1 MEPNLAAVRCK
12 QILLKKLSYAVV
24 SSVFSQ
30 IFILVVFLFLVNF
43 NLIHPSDW
51 IKSTLSIFL
60 SISTWL
66 FLIPFSAIVFSQSA
80 ICAKDYVLQSNCC
93 TTRFQKIFEIL
104 STRNFV
110 LLLLHVITGG
120 LQVWLY
126 VSLGR
131 LYEDAPYDCK
141 GKPCVRQQH
150 VFLIASGMFTGF
162 YFFIRVYVK
171 DKKLDFPV
179 IQQSKFL
186 QLKGNVL
193 HLLGKARRRSA
204 WPTLY
209 FIGFYYFCSYIFSSS
224 VIGDL
229 DVTVT
234 ESTIGFLTCFYAWI
248 LSAIYFF
255 NMNLMRF
262 LFNMFLTEPIE
273 FPLEKTQE
281 VLTLQEAIGSDNL
294 PLVQHL
300 ACLDLYLLSFWSQE
314 RRQVLFSLSHPGCHP
329 YNWNSLIERALK
341 LFDEYIECLNKS
353 IDALSPAVKKPK
365 PKSEAVIV
373 AKPASEIQS
382 PLKSPGKYPNMR
394 NMSLRLMEQPEII
407 SYTQSTVAVPEQQ
420 ETLRSKIEEKLR
432 ITLASL
438 KRRLG
443 YDYLFEELPEAN
455 IQKCLNYGQIIIW
468 TSQGIA
474 QITTAS
480 FREDKYGVVQKHLP
494 MLLTTLTR
502 LKQAT
507 EKLNMVPAFS
517 RRRGQNSH
525 NFKMKLAVLNAVR
538 RSLVNLTRTFG
549 RYFDGMPLTK
559 DVQQQLQ
566 CFAPA
571 RSG

>member
-30 IFILVVFLFLVNF
+30 VFILVIFLFLVNF
-43 NLIHPSDW
+43 NLIHPKDW

-110 LLLLHVITGG
+110 LLVLHVVTGG

-141 GKPCVRQQH
+141 GKSCVRQQH

-162 YFFIRVYVK
+162 YFFVRVYVK

-186 QLKGNVL
+186 QVKGNVL
-193 HLLGKARRRSA
+193 YLLDKARRRST

-209 FIGFYYFCSYIFSSS
+209 FISFYYFCTYYFSNSM
-224 VIGDL
+224 IGDRDSPL
-229 DVTVT
+229 T
-234 ESTIGFLTCFYAWI
+234 ENTIGFLTCFYAWI
-248 LSAIYFF
+248 LGAIYFF

-281 VLTLQEAIGSDNL
+281 VLTLQEAISSDNL

-329 YNWNSLIERALK
+329 YNWNNLIENVLK
-341 LFDEYIECLNKS
+341 LFDEYIDCLNKS
-353 IDALSPAVKKPK
+353 IDALSPVKKQK
-365 PKSEAVIV
+365 PKTESVIV
-373 AKPASEIQS
+373 TKPAPVVQS
-382 PLKSPGKYPNMR
+382 PLLSPGKYPNMR
-394 NMSLRLMEQPEII
+394 NMSLRLTEQPEII
-407 SYTQSTVAVPEQQ
+407 SYSQQTVITPELQ
-420 ETLRSKIEEKLR
+420 ETLRSKIEEKLNS
-432 ITLASL
+432 TLASL

-474 QITTAS
+474 QIATAS
-480 FREDKYGVVQKHLP
+480 FQEDKYGVVQKQLP
-494 MLLTTLTR
+494 MLLTTLTG

-517 RRRGQNSH
+517 RRRGQNSY
-525 NFKMKLAVLNAVR
+525 NFKMKLAVLNAVK
-538 RSLVNLTRTFG
+538 RSLVNLSRTFG
-549 RYFDGMPLTK
+549 SYFGGMPLTK